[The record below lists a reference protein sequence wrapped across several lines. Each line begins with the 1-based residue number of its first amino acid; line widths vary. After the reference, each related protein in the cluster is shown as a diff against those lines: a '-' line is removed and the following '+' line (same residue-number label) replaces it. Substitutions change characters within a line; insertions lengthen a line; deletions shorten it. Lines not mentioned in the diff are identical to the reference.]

1 MATLTITKFHSLS
14 EAIAEKVHNLGSD
27 QIVVALSTVL
37 PTTANTVLADIT
49 QVSYTNLSTRNVSR
63 TSSTQTSGLY
73 KLILVPLT
81 LTASGAVAPFRYVTL
96 FNDTATNDELI
107 GFGDLGA
114 TTTLASGDSVVLT
127 WDAVNGAISLT

>member
-81 LTASGAVAPFRYVTL
+81 LTATGAVAPFRYVTL

-114 TTTLASGDSVVLT
+114 TTTLSSGDSVVLT

>member
-81 LTASGAVAPFRYVTL
+81 LTATGAVAPFRYVTL

>member
-37 PTTANTVLADIT
+37 PTTANTVLANIT

-81 LTASGAVAPFRYVTL
+81 LTATGAVAPFRYVTL

>member
-1 MATLTITKFHSLS
+1 MATLNITKFHSLS

-37 PTTANTVLADIT
+37 PTTANTVLANIT
-49 QVSYTNLSTRNVSR
+49 QVSYTNLSTRNVTR
-63 TSSTQTSGLY
+63 TSSSQTSGLY
-73 KLILVPLT
+73 KLILAPLT
-81 LTASGAVAPFRYVTL
+81 LSATGAVAPFRYVIL

-114 TTTLASGDSVVLT
+114 TTTLASGDSVALT
-127 WDAVNGAISLT
+127 WDAVNGALSLT